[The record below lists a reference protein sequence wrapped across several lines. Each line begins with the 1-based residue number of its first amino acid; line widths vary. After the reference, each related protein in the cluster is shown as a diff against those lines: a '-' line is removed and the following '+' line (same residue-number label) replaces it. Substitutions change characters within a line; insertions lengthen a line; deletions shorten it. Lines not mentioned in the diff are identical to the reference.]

1 MSERLA
7 RAIYFWRKRGARWLW
22 RFALV
27 FFVALVLFLTLFP
40 IGRYLARAGWE
51 EAKILWRRRDIAE
64 MVSDSSVAPAV
75 RSKLSLVLD
84 ARAFAAADLHLKAGD
99 SFTSYSELDSDTL
112 VLVLSAAYRDR
123 LAYHRWWFPI
133 VGSVPYKGY
142 FDFDEAQ
149 RVERDFLHRGYD
161 TYLRPASAFS
171 TLGWF
176 NDPLVSSTLR
186 ADTLSLANTVIHE
199 LTHNT
204 FYAHGQAEFNESFAN
219 FVGAR
224 GSADF
229 YRLRGQAR
237 VVEEAEARW
246 SDDKLL
252 AGFWKK
258 LHGDIDSTFKAHPG
272 DSLKHVRLMLRD
284 SIYRSARQQL
294 IFGLG
299 LQLRTVP
306 PRYLERVRLD
316 NAALLARRIYL
327 TDISLFDSVWVREGM
342 NTPRAIQRIIELA
355 KANPKHPY
363 EGLRAWLGTG
373 RSAPVGGSSKA
384 APK

>member
-1 MSERLA
+1 MTDWVGRTN
-7 RAIYFWRKRGARWLW
+7 YWWRKRGARWLW
-22 RFALV
+22 RGALALFIALV
-27 FFVALVLFLTLFP
+27 AFLTLFP

-51 EAKILWRRRDIAE
+51 EAKILWRRREIEE

-84 ARAFAAADLHLKAGD
+84 ARAFAAADLHLDAGD
-99 SFTSYSELDSDTL
+99 SFTTFSQLDSDTL

-123 LAYHRWWFPI
+123 LAHHRWWFPI

-142 FDFDEAQ
+142 FDFEEAQ
-149 RVERDFLHRGYD
+149 RIERDFSQRGYD

-176 NDPLVSSTLR
+176 NDPVVSTTLR

-204 FYAHGQAEFNESFAN
+204 FYAPGQAEFNESFAN

-229 YRLRGQAR
+229 YRMRGQPR

-258 LHGDIDSTFKAHPG
+258 LHGDIDSVFKAHPG
-272 DSLKHVRLMLRD
+272 DSARPVRLALRD
-284 SIYRSARQQL
+284 SIYRNARQEL
-294 IFGLG
+294 IFKLG

-327 TDISLFDSVWVREGM
+327 TDISLFDSVWAREGRD
-342 NTPRAIQRIIELA
+342 TRKAIQRVVELA
-355 KANPKHPY
+355 KANPKSPY
-363 EGLRAWLGTG
+363 DGLRAWLATG
-373 RSAPVGGSSKA
+373 RSASVGGSSKA
-384 APK
+384 TP